1 MATLSYSSF
10 PGPRVADEICS
21 SSVTSSR
28 SSCLASV
35 LTHAQLS
42 LMDAAVPIDLNVAHM
57 LSDTAVE
64 DEDDDGDDSEDG
76 LSSLDVGYRIAPTT
90 PTKGRTRRA
99 TMPDS
104 MKPVHP
110 SPSPQPLLHSPVFE
124 MIPICCFGD
133 ADKMCSSPVSTLLQR
148 LLEPR

>member
-10 PGPRVADEICS
+10 PGPRVADELCS

-64 DEDDDGDDSEDG
+64 DEDDDDSEDG
-76 LSSLDVGYRIAPTT
+76 LSSLDVGYHIAPTT
-90 PTKGRTRRA
+90 PIKGRTRRA

-110 SPSPQPLLHSPVFE
+110 SLSPPPLLRSPVFK
-124 MIPICCFGD
+124 MIPICWF
-133 ADKMCSSPVSTLLQR
+133 SR
-148 LLEPR
+148 R